1 MDKQLIY
8 SLITFLLFFGTFL
21 ILTTNNLIYSILGV
35 IFIYLLIAALIIFVG
50 LDFIGFMLIIVY
62 IGAIAMLFLFVIMLF
77 NIPIISLT
85 KSTNFKEKYCLYVV
99 GALLYQYSYYS
110 CYDPLLPYT
119 IPFGYSNLQV
129 IGLNIYSATFYFY
142 ILLIGI
148 FLLVILCGA
157 ILITSDNEVYTRL
170 FNTSSRKL
178 K

>member
-35 IFIYLLIAALIIFVG
+35 ILIYLIIAGLIIFFG

-85 KSTNFKEKYCLYVV
+85 NTKNFKEKYGFYVL
-99 GALLYQYSYYS
+99 GALLYQYAYYS

-119 IPFGYSNLQV
+119 IPFSYPTLQF
-129 IGLNIYSATFYFY
+129 IGLSLYSSTFYLY

-157 ILITSDNEVYTRL
+157 IVITSDNEIYTRL
-170 FNTSSRKL
+170 IKRKDR
-178 K
+178 KNK